1 MAVQIPRLRLTVDQ
15 YERINEAG
23 IWGET
28 QRVELIDG
36 EMMEMSPVGGP
47 HVWCVNRLGVLL
59 AKADRGDLI
68 ISTQNPI
75 RLTNYSEPQPDV
87 AWVRWRE
94 DIDYSIPPLAQDV
107 ALVIEVADTTLGY
120 DRDVKM
126 PLYAEAGIPEALL
139 VRLNEKRI
147 THYVQPQNG
156 EYLVQT
162 DYHPGQIIHLH
173 TIRGVTLLVDEV
185 LG

>member
-1 MAVQIPRLRLTVDQ
+1 MAVQLPRLRLTVEQ

-23 IWGET
+23 IWGEQ
-28 QRVELIDG
+28 QRVELING
-36 EMMEMSPVGGP
+36 EMIEMSPVGGP
-47 HVWCVNRLGVLL
+47 HVWCVNRLGALL
-59 AKADRGDLI
+59 VRANQEDLI
-68 ISTQNPI
+68 LSVQNPI
-75 RLTNYSEPQPDV
+75 RLTNDSEPQPDV

-94 DIDYSIPPLAQDV
+94 DLDYSIPPLAQDV

-156 EYLVQT
+156 EYRVQH
-162 DYHPGQIIHLH
+162 DYHPGQMVHLQ
-173 TIRGVTLLVDEV
+173 TIPGVALAVDDV